1 MVDKSFFIDS
11 CDDVELGIKRNSKL
25 EYRISYDESKPIRAI
40 FVIIGGFGSSVDT
53 RMLDYTRRQ
62 FASRFGVLA
71 INVFYHGFCCRVSK
85 ETAYSAEYSIE
96 KEDVEN
102 IKKVLAK
109 LNLPYHS
116 NLPHNAYYFLLE
128 DMMKKQKEAGIYAQN
143 NFLKGLSYTIL
154 PPNEEYQ
161 NYLLMPALD
170 HINALKHLFKTLG
183 GGGGNLPI
191 IYAGGCYG
199 SQIAHLI
206 AKIAPHYTQGVI
218 DVACAVLPREQMFMR
233 NEAGEFYFY
242 TEHLEISCH
251 TKSFWTKNNF
261 TKAAFDIRNLLNYK
275 HLEIQKAYDKN
286 CIFVSYHSNK
296 DEFKT
301 AKDKE
306 KLYQTYANL
315 GFDATLHLIKNES
328 EIDGKM
334 IRNLS
339 HAGISNERVFKKE
352 LPLILDKLEGKSFQR
367 EPRILSYP
375 SDEAMYHFED
385 IGDKYELKIT
395 PF

>member
-25 EYRISYDESKPIRAI
+25 EYRISYNESKPIRAI

-53 RMLDYTRRQ
+53 RMLDFTRRQ

-85 ETAYSAEYSIE
+85 ETTYSAEYSIE

-116 NLPHNAYYFLLE
+116 NLLHNAYYFLLE

-183 GGGGNLPI
+183 GGGG
-191 IYAGGCYG
+191 
-199 SQIAHLI
+199 
-206 AKIAPHYTQGVI
+206 
-218 DVACAVLPREQMFMR
+218 
-233 NEAGEFYFY
+233 
-242 TEHLEISCH
+242 
-251 TKSFWTKNNF
+251 
-261 TKAAFDIRNLLNYK
+261 
-275 HLEIQKAYDKN
+275 
-286 CIFVSYHSNK
+286 
-296 DEFKT
+296 
-301 AKDKE
+301 
-306 KLYQTYANL
+306 
-315 GFDATLHLIKNES
+315 
-328 EIDGKM
+328 
-334 IRNLS
+334 
-339 HAGISNERVFKKE
+339 
-352 LPLILDKLEGKSFQR
+352 
-367 EPRILSYP
+367 
-375 SDEAMYHFED
+375 
-385 IGDKYELKIT
+385 
-395 PF
+395 